1 MAPFKLQQRR
11 SEAIEFLIKAEKQKM
26 TADKL
31 FESIPSETVER
42 SLIANQSRALFYLI
56 RALKMRI
63 SLYEMLIEQERKS
76 KS

>member
-56 RALKMRI
+56 RALKIRI